1 MNNKLRN
8 MYSVLTSIS
17 LEDERFKN
25 INFSELTKDG
35 ITQIKEI
42 LYIDCNDYLNS
53 LPYDYYLI
61 ITNNSIILLKT
72 LTKLRETSIYLNYQ
86 FTNSVFISESI
97 NALENNSLLENLIV
111 YQNLICYSTISNNVS
126 YFNIIYIVTSKNMVM
141 NDFLDKA
148 IIDITCNDLFLL
160 TDYTNS
166 LENKIYNMLLLPDVQ
181 SKNKLILSVRFKTID
196 TTNDKRVFNFLFKH
210 DNAKFLK
217 LKLLKPQ

>member
-72 LTKLRETSIYLNYQ
+72 FTKLRETSIYLNYQ

-166 LENKIYNMLLLPDVQ
+166 LENKIYNMLLLPDAQ

-196 TTNDKRVFNFLFKH
+196 TTNDKRVFNFLFKY